1 MPFENHS
8 ISLLLFNKNS
18 INLKNIIFP
27 RRRGGFFSSVM
38 PIITIVTF
46 LLTWQSCAEPDEVG
60 LDLIDEKASIQ
71 TTDTLTIEA
80 YTLPDDSVGTN
91 LGAQNLLGLMYDPVF
106 GKIRA
111 SVFTE
116 FRLPDNDFT
125 LGEEPV
131 LDSVRLSFG
140 YTGRYSG
147 DLSTPQ
153 TIRVYELSENI
164 PDADTLFSN
173 VFVDYYPQEIGM
185 RVLEPAPEDTV
196 LIDTV
201 DYAPHFV
208 IPLSMEFG
216 QKILDANGTQYFD
229 NIPNFLDY
237 FKGLYVSVE
246 DDFQE
251 GGAIFNLNM
260 FSPFTR
266 LQLYYRNEGDTV
278 SRLQNFTVSEFANRV
293 TYVETYGFENAH
305 PLIQQQVLN
314 DQRQLGDS
322 LLFLQSLGSLKANI
336 KLPFLEELSRTNDI
350 AINQARLIIP
360 VQQDMVGELYPAAS
374 RLLLFSYDDEGQM
387 EFLTDLQIGAEYFG
401 GSFDEENNHYSFN
414 ITHYLQQVVNGEIN
428 NNGLSLV
435 IGGAAENAQR
445 VVLHGP
451 GRSEDPLRLELIY
464 SIFE

>member
-1 MPFENHS
+1 MPFENDS
-8 ISLLLFNKNS
+8 TSLLLFNKNS
-18 INLKNIIFP
+18 SILKKPITP
-27 RRRGGFFSSVM
+27 RLRGGFFSPM
-38 PIITIVTF
+38 IQLFAIVTLF
-46 LLTWQSCAEPDEVG
+46 LTWQSCAEPDEVG
-60 LDLIDEKASIQ
+60 LDLIDEKASIL

-80 YTLPDDSVGTN
+80 FTLADDSVPTN
-91 LGAQNLLGLMYDPVF
+91 LGAQNLLGVMHDPIF
-106 GKIRA
+106 GKIKA

-116 FRLPDNDFT
+116 FRLPENDFS

-131 LDSVRLSFG
+131 LDSIRLSFG
-140 YTGRYSG
+140 YTGRYYG
-147 DLSTPQ
+147 DIDTRQ
-153 TIRVYELSENI
+153 TIRVYELSENL

-173 VFVDYYPQEIGM
+173 TFVDYYPQEIGM
-185 RVLEPAPEDTV
+185 LDLKPAPQDTV

-201 DYAPHFV
+201 DYPPHFV

-216 QKILDANGTQYFD
+216 QKILDANGTSNFE

-237 FKGLYVSVE
+237 FKGLYVAAD

-260 FSPFTR
+260 YSPFTR

-278 SRLQNFTVSEFANRV
+278 SRLQDFTISEFTNRA

-314 DQRQLGDS
+314 QQRELGDS

-336 KLPFLEELSRTNDI
+336 QMPFLDDLAQAADI

-360 VQQDMVGELYPAAS
+360 AQQDLVGELFPVAT
-374 RLLLFSYDDEGQM
+374 RLLLFTYDDEGQM
-387 EFLTDLQIGAEYFG
+387 DYLSDLQIGTEYFG
-401 GSFDEENNHYSFN
+401 GAYDEEGGFYTFN
-414 ITHYLQQVVNGEIN
+414 ITHYLQQVLNGEIN
-428 NNGLSLV
+428 NNGLTLV
-435 IGGAAENAQR
+435 VAGAAENAQR

-451 GRSEDPLRLELIY
+451 GRAEDPLRLELIY

>member
-1 MPFENHS
+1 MKKL
-8 ISLLLFNKNS
+8 IS
-18 INLKNIIFP
+18 P
-27 RRRGGFFSSVM
+27 RLRGGFFSSM
-38 PIITIVTF
+38 LPIIAIGAL

-60 LDLIDEKASIQ
+60 LNLIDEKASIK

-80 YTLPDDSVGTN
+80 YTLADDSIPTN
-91 LGAQNLLGLMYDPVF
+91 LGAQNLLGLMHDPVF

-111 SVFTE
+111 TVFTE
-116 FRLPDNDFT
+116 FRLPENDFS

-147 DLSTPQ
+147 DLSTHQ
-153 TIRVYELSENI
+153 TLRVYELSENL
-164 PDADTLFSN
+164 PDADTLYSN

-185 RVLEPAPEDTV
+185 LNLKPAPQDTV

-216 QKILDANGTQYFD
+216 QKILDANGTTYFE
-229 NIPNFLDY
+229 NIPSFLDY
-237 FKGLYVSVE
+237 FKGLYVAVD

-260 FSPFTR
+260 FSAFTR

-278 SRLQNFTVSEFANRV
+278 SRLQNFNISEFTNRV
-293 TYVETYGFENAH
+293 TYVETYGYENAH
-305 PLIQQQVLN
+305 PLIQQQVL
-314 DQRQLGDS
+314 DQQRELGDS

-336 KLPFLEELSRTNDI
+336 KLPFLEELSQTADI

-360 VQQDMVGELYPAAS
+360 VQQDMVEEMYPAAN
-374 RLLLFSYDDEGQM
+374 RLLLFSYDDQGQM
-387 EFLTDLQIGAEYFG
+387 EFLTDLQIGDEYFG
-401 GSFDEENNHYSFN
+401 GTYDEENNYYSFN
-414 ITHYLQQVVNGEIN
+414 ITHYLQQVLNGNIS

-451 GRSEDPLRLELIY
+451 GRDEDPLRLELIY
-464 SIFE
+464 SVFE